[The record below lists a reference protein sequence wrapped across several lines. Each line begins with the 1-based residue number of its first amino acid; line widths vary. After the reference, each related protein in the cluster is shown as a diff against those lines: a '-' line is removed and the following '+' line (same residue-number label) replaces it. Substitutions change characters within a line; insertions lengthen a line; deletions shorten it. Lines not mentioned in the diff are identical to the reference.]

1 MTWKTIPGFET
12 YEANQYGQI
21 RNKKTSHVLKPQNTK
36 RCDYLIAPLYKNG
49 KQHCRLIHRII
60 AKLFVPN
67 PSNLPC
73 VNHKDEN
80 KQNNCASN
88 LEWVTYKQNNNYGT
102 RNKRI
107 SKHNVGKKY
116 PGVNRTGTK
125 VIARKNGKTYF
136 FKSQRECARKL
147 NLHSSLVNRVVNGTL
162 RSTKG
167 FVIERVYHNERNL

>member
-1 MTWKTIPGFET
+1 MAWKTIPDFEI

-21 RNKKTSHVLKPQNTK
+21 RNKKTSHVLKPKNTK
-36 RCDYLIAPLYKNG
+36 CSDYLLAPLYKNG
-49 KQHCRLIHRII
+49 KQHYISIHRII

-107 SKHNVGKKY
+107 SKHNAGKKY
-116 PGVNRTGTK
+116 SGVNRTGIK

-147 NLHSSLVNRVVNGTL
+147 NLHSSSVNRVVNGTL

-167 FVIERVYHNERNL
+167 FVIERV